1 MKKYELVVIGGS
13 AGSFQVILNLVSQLP
28 EEFGLPVIIITH
40 RSRGNDNQFINIL
53 NEKTSLTVKE
63 AEEKELM
70 LPGYIY
76 VCPPDYHLL
85 IEKDKTLSLDYSE
98 KIHHSR
104 PSIDVTFQCVA
115 DTFKEK
121 VIAILLSGANG
132 DGAEG
137 LYRIHKQG
145 GVTIVQNPKSAEVP
159 VMPQR
164 ALELFTADYII
175 DADKIG
181 QALIK
186 LSACM
191 L

>member
-1 MKKYELVVIGGS
+1 MEKKYELLVIGGS
-13 AGSFQVILNLVSQLP
+13 AGSFHVILELVGQLS
-28 EEFGLPVIIITH
+28 EGFALPIIIITH
-40 RSRGNDNQFINIL
+40 RSRGNDYQFINIL

-63 AEEKELM
+63 AEEKELI
-70 LPGYIY
+70 LSGYIY

-98 KIHHSR
+98 KVNHSR
-104 PSIDVTFQCVA
+104 PSIDVTFECVA
-115 DTFKEK
+115 DIYKEK
-121 VIAILLSGANG
+121 AIAILLSGANG

-137 LYRIHKQG
+137 LHRIHKQG
-145 GVTIVQNPKSAEVP
+145 GVTIVQNPKNAEVP

-175 DADKIG
+175 EAYEIG
-181 QALIK
+181 ETIK
-186 LSACM
+186 KLNI